1 MNEIKHLLT
10 VLPPH
15 MRHGYPPHTDCDNL
29 PDITVL
35 IARHFSDCDHMNA
48 CRRDGFIVSNN
59 QVAVM
64 VLVNWTQGYVSEAV
78 GLL

>member
-1 MNEIKHLLT
+1 MNEIEHLPT

-15 MRHGYPPHTDCDNL
+15 VRPRYSPPTNRDHL
-29 PDITVL
+29 PDTTVL
-35 IARHFSDCDHMNA
+35 IARHFSDRDQMNA
-48 CRRDGFIVSNN
+48 CHRNGFIISNN